1 MGTYNIIDDGDSS
14 VIKRLNDILPYG
26 PHFFIKKIEC
36 RNHLL
41 RNYCSKISVL
51 AKNTKYPLRV
61 RKFILTNI
69 LRFRGDITK
78 SAKHWRNNNDLT
90 MAQKIKGCFSYC

>member
-1 MGTYNIIDDGDSS
+1 METYNIIGDGDSS
-14 VIKRLNDILPYG
+14 VTKRLNDILPNG

-41 RNYCSKISVL
+41 RNYCSKISML
-51 AKNTKYPLRV
+51 DKNTKYPLRV

-69 LRFRGDITK
+69 FGFRGDITK